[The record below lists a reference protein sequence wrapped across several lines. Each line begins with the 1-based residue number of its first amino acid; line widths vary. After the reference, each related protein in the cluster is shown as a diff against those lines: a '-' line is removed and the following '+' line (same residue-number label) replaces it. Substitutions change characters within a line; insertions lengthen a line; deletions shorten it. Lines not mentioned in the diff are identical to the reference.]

1 MNRDLT
7 HYDRRYFDKWYR
19 HPRHRVKTRQDMA
32 RQLGFI
38 IAATEYMLDRPVRTV
53 LDVGSGE
60 GQWSAVLKSLRPRAR
75 YVGVDGSE
83 YAIRRY
89 GARRNLRFGTLG
101 TIGSIGLKGP
111 FDLILC
117 LGVLNYVAPDELKRG
132 LRQLRELSG
141 GVVYLEIFTNA
152 DEATG
157 DFRKSAAHS
166 PEWYRN
172 MIRRA
177 GFVALGLHCYLPREL
192 ASHAAALER
201 A

>member
-89 GARRNLRFGTLG
+89 GARRNLRLGTLG

-117 LGVLNYVAPDELKRG
+117 LGVLNYVL
-132 LRQLRELSG
+132 QQ
-141 GVVYLEIFTNA
+141 
-152 DEATG
+152 
-157 DFRKSAAHS
+157 
-166 PEWYRN
+166 
-172 MIRRA
+172 
-177 GFVALGLHCYLPREL
+177 
-192 ASHAAALER
+192 
-201 A
+201 